1 MTFHLT
7 FTLGDIGKLG
17 FPLSEKLNPKATKIV
32 QSSTRQELLVMGPSD
47 DFVIIEAKLIILET
61 QIQLSM
67 EFGKSDL

>member
-32 QSSTRQELLVMGPSD
+32 QFSTRQELLVMGPSD
-47 DFVIIEAKLIILET
+47 DFIIEAKLIILET
-61 QIQLSM
+61 QIQFSM